1 MQLVLNTYGLSLKR
15 KKGAFWVSN
24 GQENRHIAPA
34 LVESIAILSPCLIS
48 SSAIELAAESG
59 IPIYFFGTRGE
70 VVASLRSPY
79 FESIATLRRRQVY
92 FSDQSAGADWVLDQF
107 RIKTFFQIVL
117 LEKLAKRRRKL
128 AAQLIDLT
136 NAINVSVEK
145 MPLTEQAPNAD
156 WANRVMGWE
165 GAVAKKY
172 WTALAL
178 VLEGPWSFAGRSRRP
193 AEDPFNATINY
204 LYAFLYSLVE
214 QALFHAGL
222 DPHLGILHADEYD
235 RPTLAYDLIEPFRP
249 WVDELVVMHLLSA
262 KVKPE
267 AYEAFA
273 EGITLNNSGKQFWI
287 PAFNEWMEKPIRW
300 EKRQMTRKAHIFRK
314 ADELAKLIRTSV
326 KRPV

>member
-15 KKGAFWVSN
+15 KKGAFWVTN

-34 LVESIAILSPCLIS
+34 MVDSIAILSPCLLS

-59 IPIYFFGTRGE
+59 IPIYFFDTRGE
-70 VVASLRSPY
+70 VVAGLRSPY

-92 FSDQSAGADWVLDQF
+92 FSDQKAGADWVLEQF

-117 LEKLAKRRRKL
+117 LEKLAKRRRKQ
-128 AAQLIDLT
+128 ADQLHELIS
-136 NAINVSVEK
+136 AINASSESI
-145 MPLTEQAPNAD
+145 PEAENHPSSE

-172 WTALAL
+172 WAAIALL
-178 VLEGPWSFAGRSRRP
+178 LEGPWAFEGRTRRP
-193 AEDPFNATINY
+193 AQDPFNATINY

-214 QALFHAGL
+214 QALFNAGL
-222 DPHLGILHADEYD
+222 DPHLGVLHADEYD

-249 WVDELVVMHLLSA
+249 WVDELVVDRLLGGQ
-262 KVKPE
+262 VTPE
-267 AYEAFA
+267 AYEESG
-273 EGITLNNSGKQFWI
+273 EGVSLNNAGKKFWI
-287 PAFNEWMEKPIRW
+287 PAFNEWMEQLVRW
-300 EKRQMTRKAHIFRK
+300 EKRQMARKAHIFRK
-314 ADELAKLIRTSV
+314 ADELADLIRTSV